1 MRSLAAVAALSIAI
15 AACAGGTG
23 SGGSSSAQRNV
34 LTAEDLATTG
44 LTNALEAI
52 ERARPEWLRSRGAT
66 SFQHGT
72 AEWVVVYVDQARYG
86 EMSTL
91 RNVRLT
97 EVREIRYL
105 SGPEATHRYGTGH
118 AGGVI
123 HVMLK

>member
-23 SGGSSSAQRNV
+23 SGGSSSVQRNV

-44 LTNALEAI
+44 LTN
-52 ERARPEWLRSRGAT
+52 
-66 SFQHGT
+66 
-72 AEWVVVYVDQARYG
+72 VDQARYG

-123 HVMLK
+123 HVALK